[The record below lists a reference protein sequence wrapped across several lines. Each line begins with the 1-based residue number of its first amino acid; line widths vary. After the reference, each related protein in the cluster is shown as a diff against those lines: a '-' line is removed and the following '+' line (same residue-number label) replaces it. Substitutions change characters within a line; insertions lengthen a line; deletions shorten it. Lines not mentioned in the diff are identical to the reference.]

1 MISLLTLTQPHW
13 ARLLEEC
20 VESAGAELQLIVQS
34 ASPEEYGRDRV
45 RQIRMAET
53 EYVAFLDDDDTLEP
67 AALDYCR
74 DAILQYPDAGVF
86 VTNENLM
93 SFDGS
98 TKRPNVSQKT
108 YLAAAFTPRN
118 MHHLCV
124 MRKSAIDLEGAL
136 ALHEQFGRG
145 IDWCLKASAAMTH
158 GAVHVPRVLYNWR
171 KNDGVSAAN
180 SRWWAQNMPAV
191 SEQIIKRWSIRPGEV
206 ATARIDRK

>member
-1 MISLLTLTQPHW
+1 MYFPESTLRPTLQCLYLKVISLLTLTQPHR

-53 EYVAFLDDDDTLEP
+53 EYV
-67 AALDYCR
+67 
-74 DAILQYPDAGVF
+74 
-86 VTNENLM
+86 
-93 SFDGS
+93 
-98 TKRPNVSQKT
+98 
-108 YLAAAFTPRN
+108 
-118 MHHLCV
+118 
-124 MRKSAIDLEGAL
+124 
-136 ALHEQFGRG
+136 
-145 IDWCLKASAAMTH
+145 
-158 GAVHVPRVLYNWR
+158 AVHVPRVLYNWR

-206 ATARIDRK
+206 AVARIDRK